1 MKETEVVAIRKFN
14 RYYTNLLGL
23 LDQHIL
29 ESDYSLAETRVLYEI
44 EKAESISMRKISEIL
59 TMDEGYLSRILK
71 KLEKMGLIRRVK
83 STEDGRVYLLS
94 LTERGQAQILEMND
108 RSNQQIK
115 GLLAPLSPAQ
125 RVKLVK
131 NMQNIESI
139 LSGLPLE
146 INE

>member
-1 MKETEVVAIRKFN
+1 MKETEVVAVRKFN

-44 EKAESISMRKISEIL
+44 EKAESITMRKISEIL

-71 KLEKMGLIRRVK
+71 RLEKNGLISRVK
-83 STEDGRVYLLS
+83 STADGRAYLLS
-94 LTERGQAQILEMND
+94 LTEQGQVQMLEMNSRSD
-108 RSNQQIK
+108 RQIR
-115 GLLAPLSPAQ
+115 GFLAPLSPAQ
-125 RVKLVK
+125 RAKLVK